1 MEALLVKVFATAL
14 ALSLVMTKP
23 DAVKT
28 QFDPAADKAE
38 VLAVLGA
45 GCDAMKKSFD
55 IENIDLDG
63 LIDTVMIDKQA
74 AAGEIAGFKGIK
86 FDDLHLAYKQL
97 CKHEKIDREVI
108 DLDQVIEFY
117 NRAAADL
124 PDHNRLK
131 GLKLP
136 GMTTVLDGTGAK
148 FAELFEP
155 DSRRHWVPL
164 SEIPEFVQRAF
175 VGAEDKQFFQHK
187 GVDIRS
193 VTRAFMNSIGGEKR
207 QGGSTITQQVA
218 KNLLVG
224 DSLTFERKI
233 REVIVASR
241 IEKVLTK
248 QEILEIY
255 LNSIYLGRSSWGIDL
270 AARSYFG
277 KPVKDLSLAEGA
289 FIAGLTKGPAY
300 YNPDRYRD
308 RAHERLA
315 YVLARMKDDGAINAT
330 QATDAE
336 AERLNFVP
344 FTRVRRDTGFHLVDE
359 IGREART
366 LAGIGSLTSQ
376 SYEVRS
382 TIRPALQRAA
392 EAALQ
397 EGLAQYE
404 QSAGRIEFRGPEANL
419 SDAIRKIETDRKTD
433 RSKPSWLIALQ
444 QLRLPL
450 YDVHWSP
457 AVVVERKTYQGADS
471 IRVGLKDGRV
481 LPLSTFGGRT
491 RARINQNDVIYVKIF
506 ESTIREGSNRQQIQ
520 GGTRVE
526 LRVRP
531 TVQGTTLVLENKTG
545 RVLAM
550 VGGFS
555 YPMSQLNRV
564 TQARRQPGS
573 SFKPMTYLT
582 ALNAG
587 LQPNTLVEDAPIT
600 YPPIG
605 GTNRYTRDTDY
616 WSPRNYDGGSSGTIT
631 IRRALEMSK
640 NLATARL
647 LEGGISDDPASSLD
661 QICKLAIEAGVYP
674 KCERYYPFVL
684 GAQPVRPI
692 DLAGFYAAIANEGKR
707 PTPHVVEQITQ
718 DGREIYKANEGLRRL
733 SLVDP
738 AAVFQIRTFLQGVVA
753 RGTAARLSGLSS
765 YVGGKTGT
773 SDDFNDAWFAGF
785 SNDVTIVVWM
795 GYDNAKGKRT
805 LGSGQ
810 AGGKVALPIFETI
823 MKAVWAQGT
832 PQTPLPRPSPEAA
845 RHLIALPI
853 DVQSGQRL
861 DGRGETRFDVRGA
874 GGGGSLISGA
884 FMEYFR
890 TDDSGRMSDT
900 QERLTSRGFGGFGGD
915 DNNPFQSWFGRPA
928 FGPPGFGPP
937 GQGYPGQGYPG
948 QGYPG
953 QGYPNQG
960 GPYSNGAGYEIR
972 RPPFGSI
979 NDRPPIRR
987 VEPGDRQGF

>member
-14 ALSLVMTKP
+14 ALSLVMTRP

-28 QFDPAADKAE
+28 QFDPATDKAE

-45 GCDAMKKSFD
+45 GCDAVKKSFD

-63 LIDTVMIDKQA
+63 LIDTVMVDKQA

-108 DLDQVIEFY
+108 DIDQVIEFY

-148 FAELFEP
+148 FAELFDP

-164 SEIPEFVQRAF
+164 AEVPEFVQKAF
-175 VGAEDKQFFQHK
+175 VAAEDKQFFQHK

-241 IEKVLTK
+241 IEKTLTK

-270 AARSYFG
+270 AARAYFG

-315 YVLARMKDDGAINAT
+315 YVLARMKDDGAINAA

-336 AERLNFVP
+336 AERLNFVA

-366 LAGIGSLTSQ
+366 LAGVGSLTSQ
-376 SYEVRS
+376 SYEIRS
-382 TIRPALQRAA
+382 TIRPVLQRAA

-404 QSAGRIEFRGPEANL
+404 QSAGRVEFRGPEANL
-419 SDAIRKIETDRKTD
+419 SDAIRKIEADRKTD
-433 RSKPSWLIALQ
+433 RTKPSWLVALEQ
-444 QLRLPL
+444 VRLPL
-450 YDVHWSP
+450 YDVHWTP
-457 AVVVERKTYQGADS
+457 AVVVEKRTYQGADS

-491 RARINQNDVIYVKIF
+491 RARINQNDVVYVKVF
-506 ESTIREGSNRQQIQ
+506 ESTIREGSNRQQTQ
-520 GGTRVE
+520 NGTRVE

-555 YPMSQLNRV
+555 YPVSQLNRV

-582 ALNAG
+582 ALNSG

-647 LEGGISDDPASSLD
+647 LEGGISGDPASSLD
-661 QICKLAIEAGVYP
+661 EICKLAIEAGVYP

-718 DGREIYKANEGLRRL
+718 DGREIYKANESLRRL
-733 SLVDP
+733 ASVDP

-753 RGTAARLSGLSS
+753 RGTAARLSSLSS
-765 YVGGKTGT
+765 YIGGKTGT

-805 LGSGQ
+805 LGNGQ
-810 AGGKVALPIFETI
+810 AGGKVALPIFESI
-823 MKAVWAQGT
+823 MKTVWAQVI
-832 PQTPLPRPSPEAA
+832 PQTPLPRPSPEAS
-845 RHLIALPI
+845 RHLVALPI

-874 GGGGSLISGA
+874 GGVNGNRISGA

-890 TDDSGRMSDT
+890 TDDGGRIDDT

-915 DNNPFQSWFGRPA
+915 DSNPFFQSWFGRPT

-937 GQGYPGQGYPG
+937 S
-948 QGYPG
+948 

-960 GPYSNGAGYEIR
+960 GPYSNGAGSDIR
-972 RPPFGSI
+972 RSPFGSI
-979 NDRPPIRR
+979 GDRPPVRR

>member
-1 MEALLVKVFATAL
+1 MEAILVKVFATAL
-14 ALSLVMTKP
+14 ALSLVMTRP

-28 QFDPAADKAE
+28 QFDPATDKAE

-45 GCDAMKKSFD
+45 GCDAVKKSFD

-74 AAGEIAGFKGIK
+74 AAGDVAGFKGIK
-86 FDDLHLAYKQL
+86 FEDLHLAYKQL
-97 CKHEKIDREVI
+97 CKHQKIPREVI

-164 SEIPEFVQRAF
+164 AEVPELVQKAF
-175 VGAEDKQFFQHK
+175 VAAEDKRFFEHQ
-187 GVDIRS
+187 GVDVRS
-193 VTRAFMNSIGGEKR
+193 VTRAFMNTMGGDKR

-224 DSLTFERKI
+224 DSVTFERKI
-233 REVIVASR
+233 REVIVANR
-241 IEKVLTK
+241 IEKTLTK

-270 AARSYFG
+270 AARGYFG
-277 KPVKDLSLAEGA
+277 KPVKDLTLAEGA

-308 RAHERLA
+308 RGHERLA
-315 YVLARMKDDGAINAT
+315 YVLTRMKDDGSITAA
-330 QATDAE
+330 QASDAE
-336 AERLNFVP
+336 AERLNFTA

-359 IGREART
+359 IGREARA
-366 LAGIGSLTSQ
+366 LAGIGSLTAQ
-376 SYEVRS
+376 SYQVRS
-382 TIRPALQRAA
+382 TIRPALQRAT
-392 EAALQ
+392 ETALQ

-404 QSAGRIEFRGPEANL
+404 QGAGRVEFRAPEANL
-419 SDAIRKIETDRKTD
+419 SNAIRKLEADRNTD
-433 RSKPSWLIALQ
+433 RSRPTWLIALEQ
-444 QLRLPL
+444 VRLPL
-450 YDVHWSP
+450 YDVHWTP
-457 AVVVERKTYQGADS
+457 AVVVEKRTYQGGADS
-471 IRVGLKDGRV
+471 IRVGIRDGRSF
-481 LPLSTFGGRT
+481 PLSTWGTRT
-491 RARINQNDVIYVKIF
+491 RSRIGLYDVVYVKVV
-506 ESTIREGSNRQQIQ
+506 ESAYRESAGRQQQQ
-520 GGTRVE
+520 GGARAE
-526 LRVRP
+526 IRVRP
-531 TVQGTTLVLENKTG
+531 TVQGVAVVLENRTG

-550 VGGFS
+550 AGGFS
-555 YPMSQLNRV
+555 YPLSQLNRV

-582 ALNAG
+582 ALNSG
-587 LQPNTLVEDAPIT
+587 LQPNTLVDDAPIT

-616 WSPRNYDGGSSGTIT
+616 WSPHNYDGGSSGTMT
-631 IRRALEMSK
+631 IRRALEHSK

-647 LEGGISDDPASSLD
+647 LDGGIANEPSRSLD
-661 QICKLAIEAGVYP
+661 EICKLAVEARVYP

-707 PTPHVVEQITQ
+707 PTPHVIEQIAQ
-718 DGREIYKANEGLRRL
+718 DGREVYKADERL
-733 SLVDP
+733 QPLAGVDP
-738 AAVFQIRTFLQGVVA
+738 AAVFQLRSMLQGVVA
-753 RGTAARLSGLSS
+753 RGTAARLSALSP
-765 YVGGKTGT
+765 YIGGKTGT
-773 SDDFNDAWFAGF
+773 SDDFNDAWFASF
-785 SNDVTIVVWM
+785 SNDVTVVVWV

-805 LGSGQ
+805 LGQGQ
-810 AGGKVALPIFETI
+810 AGSKVAIPIFEPI
-823 MKAVWAQGT
+823 MRTAWASFA

-853 DVQSGQRL
+853 DA
-861 DGRGETRFDVRGA
+861 EF
-874 GGGGSLISGA
+874 
-884 FMEYFR
+884 
-890 TDDSGRMSDT
+890 
-900 QERLTSRGFGGFGGD
+900 
-915 DNNPFQSWFGRPA
+915 RPA
-928 FGPPGFGPP
+928 
-937 GQGYPGQGYPG
+937 
-948 QGYPG
+948 
-953 QGYPNQG
+953 
-960 GPYSNGAGYEIR
+960 AR
-972 RPPFGSI
+972 RPRRRSPASMSAAPAAAASSAAGSWSI
-979 NDRPPIRR
+979 SASTTAAASTTPRSA
-987 VEPGDRQGF
+987 

>member
-14 ALSLVMTKP
+14 ALSLVMTRP

-28 QFDPAADKAE
+28 QFDPATDKAE

-45 GCDAMKKSFD
+45 GCDAVKKSFD

-97 CKHEKIDREVI
+97 CKHQKIGREVI
-108 DLDQVIEFY
+108 DAGQVIEFY

-136 GMTTVLDGTGAK
+136 GMTTVLDGSGAK

-164 SEIPEFVQRAF
+164 AEIPEFVQKAF
-175 VGAEDKQFFQHK
+175 VAAEDKRFFEHR
-187 GVDIRS
+187 GVDVRS
-193 VTRAFMNSIGGEKR
+193 VTRAFMNTMGGDKR

-224 DSLTFERKI
+224 DSVTFERKI

-241 IEKVLTK
+241 IEKEISK
-248 QEILEIY
+248 REILELY

-270 AARSYFG
+270 AAQSYFG
-277 KPVKDLSLAEGA
+277 KPVKELTLAEGA
-289 FIAGLTKGPAY
+289 FLAGLTKGPAY

-308 RAHERLA
+308 RAQERLA
-315 YVLARMKDDGAINAT
+315 YVLGRMKDDGTITAA

-336 AERLNFVP
+336 AERLNFTA
-344 FTRVRRDTGFHLVDE
+344 FARVRRDTGFHLVDE

-366 LAGIGSLTSQ
+366 LAGLGSLTAQ

-382 TIRPALQRAA
+382 TIRPALQRAT

-404 QSAGRIEFRGPEANL
+404 QSAGRVEFRAPEANL
-419 SDAIRKIETDRKTD
+419 SDAIRKLETNPKTD
-433 RSKPSWLIALQ
+433 RSKPIWVTALE

-450 YDVHWSP
+450 YDVHWIP
-457 AVVVERKTYQGADS
+457 AVVLEKRNIQGGET
-471 IRVGLKDGRV
+471 IRVGLKDGRS
-481 LPLSTFGGRT
+481 LPLSTSGART
-491 RARINQNDVIYVKIF
+491 RTRIALYDVVYVKVT
-506 ESTIREGSNRQQIQ
+506 ESAAREGSKNQQQ

-531 TVQGTTLVLENKTG
+531 TVQGTVVVLENKTG
-545 RVLAM
+545 RILAM
-550 VGGFS
+550 AGGFS

-564 TQARRQPGS
+564 TQSRRQPGS
-573 SFKPMTYLT
+573 SFKPMTYLA
-582 ALNAG
+582 ALNSG
-587 LQPNTLVEDAPIT
+587 LQPNTLVDDAPVT

-605 GTNRYTRDTDY
+605 GTTRYTRDTDY
-616 WSPRNYDGGSSGTIT
+616 WSPQNYDGGSSGTIT

-647 LEGGISDDPASSLD
+647 LDGGIGHEPSQSLD
-661 QICKLAIEAGVYP
+661 EICKLAIEARVYP

-684 GAQPVRPI
+684 GAQPVRPV
-692 DLAGFYAAIANEGKR
+692 DLAAFYAAIANEGKQ
-707 PTPHVVEQITQ
+707 PTPHVIESITQ
-718 DGREIYKANEGLRRL
+718 DGRELYKADEGLRKL
-733 SLVDP
+733 ASVDP
-738 AAVFQIRTFLQGVVA
+738 AAVFQLRTFLQGVVA
-753 RGTAARLSGLSS
+753 RGTAARISALSS

-810 AGGKVALPIFETI
+810 AGSKVALPIFASIIKT
-823 MKAVWAQGT
+823 VWAQGA

-853 DVQSGQRL
+853 DVHSGQRL
-861 DGRGETRFDVRGA
+861 DSRSGVDYRFDVRGA
-874 GGGGSLISGA
+874 NTRVSNASGG

-890 TDDSGRMSDT
+890 IDDSGRLNDT
-900 QERLTSRGFGGFGGD
+900 QDRLASRGNYGGGYGEDGSSPFFFSGG
-915 DNNPFQSWFGRPA
+915 NPFQSWFGRSEGPPS
-928 FGPPGFGPP
+928 FGPRYNEAPGYVRPP
-937 GQGYPGQGYPG
+937 VDD
-948 QGYPG
+948 
-953 QGYPNQG
+953 
-960 GPYSNGAGYEIR
+960 R
-972 RPPFGSI
+972 RPTRHYSPA
-979 NDRPPIRR
+979 DRN
-987 VEPGDRQGF
+987 GF